1 MIRMKR
7 TLLGLVIA
15 LGVLAPA
22 VADAQNRREMQ
33 MMADIRMLQEQNQQ
47 LQVVLTQLGDALKA
61 VNARLDDQT
70 NANRKGFADSN
81 LKVDQFATDLRVVR
95 ERVDETN
102 VRIAS
107 LSQEVE
113 ALRLSIPQ
121 FPSPAAPAV
130 DPALPP
136 DSGTP
141 AAAGAPSTPGTSP
154 SPTAPTTP
162 PPPPTPLG
170 PGMSPQRLYETAW
183 ADYTSGQYDL
193 CISGF
198 DTYLRTFPKSELADE
213 AQLYIGECN
222 FSSGKH
228 QEAIQAYT
236 QVITLYPRGQ
246 SVAPAYYKRG
256 LAFEN
261 LRQLDRARESFEAVL
276 KNFPASDPARLAKQ
290 ALDRL
295 NKGKG

>member
-1 MIRMKR
+1 
-7 TLLGLVIA
+7 
-15 LGVLAPA
+15 
-22 VADAQNRREMQ
+22 MQ

-121 FPSPAAPAV
+121 FPPPAAPAV

-141 AAAGAPSTPGTSP
+141 AAPGTSGASP
-154 SPTAPTTP
+154 SPAAPTTP
-162 PPPPTPLG
+162 PPPPMPLG

-222 FSSGKH
+222 FSNGKH

-276 KNFPASDPARLAKQ
+276 KNFPDSDPARLAKQ